1 MSTPSSSRKPA
12 VFRINK
18 KQPVADPIQDN
29 QPQNYD
35 SAEAQDA
42 TSHQAVDHAQDLS
55 GSLHVD
61 NATLNA
67 PTHNNERAND
77 RAENTGAEAPNTAAQ
92 SPKKSRRPTVVKADR
107 LAETPFPTEPSPH
120 IDDDGSDDYMH
131 NDWEQNHT
139 ITAAAI
145 PSLNE
150 IKRGL
155 RWGNILFSAVSML
168 IGLIVL
174 GWITSYISELYQK
187 HSILGY
193 ISLAVVAVIGL
204 ALLALLIKEIW
215 SVRRLRN
222 MHKLRIDAELAIEK
236 NDSALAKECVAGLEK
251 VLGGRKDLKWAFDRM
266 KEHEGDIRDGRE
278 IITLTERELMK
289 PLDIQARN
297 IVARSARRVSV
308 VTAISPFAFLDMG
321 FVAYENLSMLRRINL
336 LYGGKPGTFS
346 TFRIIGM
353 VVGHLAVAGGAALAE
368 DMMKHVLT
376 HSMAAKLSAKLG
388 QGLLNG
394 GLTARIGIVATTL
407 MRPLPYIERKPPN
420 FKAMVKEVF
429 RTGK

>member
-1 MSTPSSSRKPA
+1 MTKTTPKRRPT
-12 VFRINK
+12 VFRLNK
-18 KQPVADPIQDN
+18 KETVTETVQ
-29 QPQNYD
+29 
-35 SAEAQDA
+35 AEAPETAANSNSSIEVPSHLARSQDA
-42 TSHQAVDHAQDLS
+42 MQDLS
-55 GSLHVD
+55 GSLHLGQPETSSTAQ
-61 NATLNA
+61 NAT
-67 PTHNNERAND
+67 E
-77 RAENTGAEAPNTAAQ
+77 Q
-92 SPKKSRRPTVVKADR
+92 MPKARKPKVVKTAK
-107 LAETPFPTEPSPH
+107 LEETPFPTEPSPH
-120 IDDDGSDDYMH
+120 IDDDGTDDYMH
-131 NDWEQNHT
+131 NDWEENHS
-139 ITAAAI
+139 IAGAAI
-145 PSLNE
+145 PSLND

-155 RWGNILFSAVSML
+155 RWGNILFSAISTL
-168 IGLIVL
+168 IGLVVL
-174 GWITSYISELYQK
+174 GWITGYISELYQK
-187 HSILGY
+187 NSVLGY

-204 ALLALLIKEIW
+204 AVLAIIIKEFW
-215 SVRRLRN
+215 SMRRLKN

-236 NDSALAKECVAGLEK
+236 NDSKLAKDCVQGLEK
-251 VLGGRKDLKWAFDRM
+251 ILGHRKDLKWAFGRM
-266 KEHEGDIRDGRE
+266 KEHEGDIRSGRE

-297 IVARSARRVSV
+297 IVANSARRVSV

-321 FVAYENLSMLRRINL
+321 FVAYENLSMLRRLNL

-353 VVGHLAVAGGAALAE
+353 IVGHLAIAGGAALAE